1 MNDIDT
7 TRITTLLRK
16 LKPLNEANPKI
27 RQFIERWKDENP
39 GNDEELYSQLER
51 LGLTEL
57 KGYLIWFPPNQ
68 MHNIKRISPQVYGNV
83 NKAMV
88 KYNRHQLGE
97 VAIKKT
103 NGPEVGIQL
112 RLLLNVIC
120 GFANSKGYFTV
131 PVLGLSKDA
140 QGNLLMVM
148 ELAILG
154 TLDKRK
160 FEYDNWWQFA
170 EMAYSLAVCLVR
182 LHNEGLI
189 HGNLHPGN
197 IALTADITRPRLIDL
212 EQSQAVEEVYRSSS
226 HLPHPEYTPPEVRED
241 YPSLTQASDV
251 YTFAM
256 ILWQAIVGKAPTD
269 DIISAFRDGDYPL
282 PGPKAFFDIL
292 KDCWSSNPD
301 DRPNSLEVCKLLR
314 EWRDQLAATLPKLWV
329 FTKWKNILFTRLN
342 KETKE
347 YIKKTA
353 NEASSSRSSFD
364 YPASCITVGSVVTL
378 EESQEFAQESSQN
391 ILDEQAVQGMYNSC
405 GCRVRLGANDV
416 CVYCHEIY
424 VFQDLQVVE
433 VDVPPS
439 DINTGQSEVT
449 QSSGEPGR
457 FRRNPFYFRIS

>member
-1 MNDIDT
+1 
-7 TRITTLLRK
+7 
-16 LKPLNEANPKI
+16 
-27 RQFIERWKDENP
+27 
-39 GNDEELYSQLER
+39 
-51 LGLTEL
+51 
-57 KGYLIWFPPNQ
+57 
-68 MHNIKRISPQVYGNV
+68 
-83 NKAMV
+83 
-88 KYNRHQLGE
+88 
-97 VAIKKT
+97 
-103 NGPEVGIQL
+103 
-112 RLLLNVIC
+112 
-120 GFANSKGYFTV
+120 
-131 PVLGLSKDA
+131 
-140 QGNLLMVM
+140 M

-391 ILDEQAVQGMYNSC
+391 ILDEQAVQ
-405 GCRVRLGANDV
+405 
-416 CVYCHEIY
+416 
-424 VFQDLQVVE
+424 DLQVVE

-439 DINTGQSEVT
+439 DINADQSEMT
-449 QSSGEPGR
+449 QSSGEPEGQRTQEPHATEKPLDVVVHQSEMTQSNGESEDQHPAQESHAKETPFDIVTDQSEMTPSSDESGR
-457 FRRNPFYFRIS
+457 FHFTAESRDMDDVSHLLK